1 MVGLTTGA
9 DEFRGS
15 QVMSEVELESQP
27 LLLIP
32 LSLLLSS
39 LLSTVGFTVK
49 LTHSMVAPDS
59 FTLFFPVVRIQG
71 GSLFFPRVHIKP
83 PRKTRLPCFSHAL
96 PLE

>member
-1 MVGLTTGA
+1 MAGLTTDA

-27 LLLIP
+27 LLWIP

-39 LLSTVGFTVK
+39 LLSTVGFIVK
-49 LTHSMVAPDS
+49 LTHSIVAPDS
-59 FTLFFPVVRIQG
+59 FSRFFPVARIQG
-71 GSLFFPRVHIKP
+71 GSLVFPRVHIKP
-83 PRKTRLPCFSHAL
+83 PTKTRLPCFSHAL